1 MSPIFPVSGFGLASF
16 NEYFRSKDYDIFDS
30 TLGKLVP
37 SCDKALSSSIN
48 SSHPRVSG
56 ISLSCTFCRCLIL
69 FLTSISCF

>member
-37 SCDKALSSSIN
+37 SCDKAFSSSIN
-48 SSHPRVSG
+48 SRPV
-56 ISLSCTFCRCLIL
+56 CLVQN
-69 FLTSISCF
+69 

>member
-48 SSHPRVSG
+48 SRPLDGLRLSQSG
-56 ISLSCTFCRCLIL
+56 GG
-69 FLTSISCF
+69 